1 MVWIPGFGKYS
12 PRMGNRVGDKAP
24 DFTLQDQDG
33 RSVHLAEELGH
44 RPVVLVFYPM
54 AGSPVCTRQMCS
66 LRDGW
71 PELMSNAKVFG
82 ISYDSVQNLQRFKE
96 QEHLPFPLLSDPDKA
111 VAEAVRRG
119 RHLRRSARHFR
130 DRRGRAD
137 PRRNR
142 QRESGRPRGAGAGG
156 AVTARRDRH
165 VPPHAR
171 HGSNGTHPAATGAV
185 TRRLHPLPFPLVLTL
200 DELL

>member
-24 DFTLQDQDG
+24 DFTLQDQEG
-33 RSVHLAEELGH
+33 RSVHLADELGQ
-44 RPVVLVFYPM
+44 RPVVLAFYPM

-96 QEHLPFPLLSDPDKA
+96 QEHLPFPLLSDPDKVVAKLYGVDGTFAAARVTFVIGVDGQIQA
-111 VAEAVRRG
+111 VIDSVKSADHAKQVLAA
-119 RHLRRSARHFR
+119 LR
-130 DRRGRAD
+130 
-137 PRRNR
+137 
-142 QRESGRPRGAGAGG
+142 AG
-156 AVTARRDRH
+156 
-165 VPPHAR
+165 
-171 HGSNGTHPAATGAV
+171 
-185 TRRLHPLPFPLVLTL
+185 
-200 DELL
+200 E